1 MGPWSELK
9 FPKEGHNMYAHEKSD
24 LVVRFIEIPHSKF
37 KRQGNN
43 LVYNH
48 KISLLDALKSSSVI
62 FTSLDNQM
70 IEVSVDEVIGP
81 HTIKTVKGHG
91 MPI

>member
-1 MGPWSELK
+1 
-9 FPKEGHNMYAHEKSD
+9 MYAHEKSD
-24 LVVRFIEIPHSKF
+24 LIVRFVEIPHSKF

-43 LVYNH
+43 LIYSH
-48 KISLLDALKSSSVI
+48 KISLLDSLKSIPVI

-81 HTIKTVKGHG
+81 HTVKVVKEKG